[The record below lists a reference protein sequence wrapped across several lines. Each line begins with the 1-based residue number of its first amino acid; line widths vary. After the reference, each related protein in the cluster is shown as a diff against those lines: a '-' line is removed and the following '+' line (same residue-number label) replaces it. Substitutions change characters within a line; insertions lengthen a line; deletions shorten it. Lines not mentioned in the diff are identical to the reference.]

1 MDKSTLHILLN
12 RGNGRGIMDAWIN
25 IKGAS
30 IMKDLRGIYTAL
42 LTPFDENGKVNEKE
56 LKKLVK
62 HNLNLGADG
71 FYVCGST
78 GEALMLNVNE
88 RKQIMH
94 IVKESAENANLIAHI
109 GAISERDAHE
119 LAAYAKELDYDL
131 ISSVAPFYYKFSFPE
146 IRDYYRRL
154 TESSGMKML
163 VYHIPVFSG
172 VGMGF
177 DELAS
182 FLSDDRFAGIKFT
195 SNDFFTMER
204 CKSLFPDKLLLN
216 GYDEM
221 ILSGLAMGAD
231 GGIGS
236 TYNFMADKFVLIRK
250 LFSEGK
256 ADEAKKVQNE
266 ANRIIAV
273 LIKIG
278 VMQAEKE
285 IMNQLG
291 FDFGHCLPPFSKV
304 TEEGRKL
311 IAQEV
316 IPYIQK
322 VKD

>member
-1 MDKSTLHILLN
+1 
-12 RGNGRGIMDAWIN
+12 
-25 IKGAS
+25 
-30 IMKDLRGIYTAL
+30 MKNLKGIYTAL
-42 LTPFDENGKVNEKE
+42 LTPFHEDGSINEKE
-56 LKKLVK
+56 LARLVR

-78 GEALMLNVNE
+78 AEALMLNVEE
-88 RKQIMH
+88 RKRIMN
-94 IVKESAENANLIAHI
+94 IVKENAENANLIAHI
-109 GAISERDAHE
+109 GAISERDAHL
-119 LAAYAKELDYDL
+119 LAAYARELDYDL

-146 IRDYYRRL
+146 VRDYYFRL
-154 TESSGMKML
+154 ADRSGMKML
-163 VYHIPVFSG
+163 VYHIPLYSG

-177 DELAS
+177 DEMAS
-182 FLSDDRFAGIKFT
+182 FLNDDRFAGIKYT

-204 CKSLFPDKLLLN
+204 AKAAFPDKLILN

-250 LFSEGK
+250 LFHEGK
-256 ADEAKKVQNE
+256 VEEARKVQNE

-273 LIKIG
+273 LIRIG

-291 FDFGHCLPPFSKV
+291 FDFGSCLPPFSKIP
-304 TEEGRKL
+304 EEGKEL
-311 IAQEV
+311 LKKEV
-316 IPYIQK
+316 LPYIQK
-322 VKD
+322 ARV

>member
-1 MDKSTLHILLN
+1 
-12 RGNGRGIMDAWIN
+12 
-25 IKGAS
+25 
-30 IMKDLRGIYTAL
+30 MKDLRGIYTAL
-42 LTPFDENGKVNEKE
+42 LTPFDEKGRINEEE
-56 LKKLVK
+56 LAKLVR

-78 GEALMLNVNE
+78 GEALMLNVSE
-88 RKQIMH
+88 RRQIMK
-94 IVKESAENANLIAHI
+94 IVRENAEDANLIAHI
-109 GAISERDAHE
+109 GSISERDAHE

-311 IAQEV
+311 IAEEV

-322 VKD
+322 AKV